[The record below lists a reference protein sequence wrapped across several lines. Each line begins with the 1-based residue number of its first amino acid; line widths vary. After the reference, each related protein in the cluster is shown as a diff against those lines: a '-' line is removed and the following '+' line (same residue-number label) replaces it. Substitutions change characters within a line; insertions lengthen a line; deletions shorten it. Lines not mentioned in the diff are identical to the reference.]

1 MPWKFRF
8 CGIGER
14 NLKPFTLIIR
24 WVGDEVWLDS
34 QNTMNLYGNK
44 LRDNMYI
51 LLLSSSQHLANCPL
65 IVQLGR
71 MNECFVVSL
80 CVCAMLLQLCRTFCY
95 PMYYSSPES
104 PAQGIF
110 QARILKFPG
119 ELPDPGIEPMSLMSP
134 ALAGMFSTSRT
145 TEEAI
150 VSRDFILVH

>member
-51 LLLSSSQHLANCPL
+51 LLQSSSQHLANCPL

-80 CVCAMLLQLCRTFCY
+80 CVCVLCCFSCVGLFATLWTIVHQNLLPRGFSRQGYWSFQGNFLTQGLNPCLLCLLHW
-95 PMYYSSPES
+95 
-104 PAQGIF
+104 
-110 QARILKFPG
+110 QACSLPVEPPRKPLCLEIL
-119 ELPDPGIEPMSLMSP
+119 S
-134 ALAGMFSTSRT
+134 
-145 TEEAI
+145 
-150 VSRDFILVH
+150 